1 MSKRF
6 LIALG
11 VAALALVAAFYFFKK
26 DFITQDT
33 EQDQDQ
39 DQDQDLDQD
48 LDQDPGKV
56 AEADNTKPG
65 TDEPGAEK
73 TS

>member
-11 VAALALVAAFYFFKK
+11 LAALALVAAFYFFKK

-33 EQDQDQ
+33 EQ